1 MLGDQFLSISGECG
15 FESYYVRERLEVME
29 PMNSPQSAED
39 TRDALK
45 FKSNLEQVNNIFW
58 RLKESNDTQGL
69 EKLTAILENVIL
81 EHLVASIQFNR
92 TRISQ
97 FNIND
102 DYIL

>member
-1 MLGDQFLSISGECG
+1 MFIRDMSTSGGFFNDAIWDQFLSISGECG

-81 EHLVASIQFNR
+81 EHKG
-92 TRISQ
+92 
-97 FNIND
+97 
-102 DYIL
+102 